1 MIKDLSRYLVR
12 EGEPLNLDNFSTLA
26 QEGLEKKKIEK
37 EVITANITEMQEW
50 QAKLYSED
58 KTGILIVL
66 QAMDAAG
73 KDGIIKHVMSGLN
86 PQGTE
91 VSSFKQPT
99 VEELDHDYLWR
110 IHSKIP
116 GKGSIG
122 IFNRSHYEDVLV
134 TKVHNLIEACRLP
147 EEYTSDIWNRRY
159 VQIRNYEQYLTENS
173 IHVIKFFLHISKE
186 EQKQRLLSRI
196 ENENKNWKFSRAD
209 IEERKHWEEY
219 RRAYE
224 QMITATSTEQCPW
237 YVIPSD
243 QKWFSRYLVS
253 EILLA
258 KFREINPKYPE
269 LDEKDKAALNE
280 WKEVLLK
287 S

>member
-1 MIKDLSRYLVR
+1 MIKDLNRYLVR
-12 EGEPLNLDNFSTLA
+12 EGELLDLKNFSTQA
-26 QEGLEKKKIEK
+26 QEGLEKSTVEKKAIP
-37 EVITANITEMQEW
+37 ANIAEMQEW

-58 KTGILIVL
+58 KQGILIVL

-73 KDGIIKHVMSGLN
+73 KDGVIKHVMSGFN

-91 VSSFKQPT
+91 VCAFKQPT
-99 VEELDHDYLWR
+99 MEELDHDYLWR
-110 IHSKIP
+110 IHQGTP

-134 TKVHNLIEACRLP
+134 TRVHNLIDNGRLP
-147 EEYTSDIWNRRY
+147 EKYTSDIWNRRY
-159 VQIRNYEQYLTENS
+159 MQIRNYEQYLTENS

-186 EQKQRLLSRI
+186 EQKRRLISRI
-196 ENENKNWKFSRAD
+196 ENENKNWKFSRSD
-209 IEERKHWEEY
+209 IEERKHWDEY
-219 RRAYE
+219 RCAYE
-224 QMITATSTEQCPW
+224 QMLAATSTEDCPW

-258 KFREINPKYPE
+258 KFREIDPEYPE
-269 LDEKDKAALNE
+269 LDEKEKVALSE

>member
-12 EGEPLNLDNFSTLA
+12 EGEPLNLDISLPLA

-258 KFREINPKYPE
+258 KFREINPEYPE
-269 LDEKDKAALNE
+269 LDEKD
-280 WKEVLLK
+280 
-287 S
+287 